1 MVKPKA
7 VKAPAKKR
15 ATRAAKEE
23 RFRAVWRV
31 KDNGGKLVGEFPYP
45 QKKEAEELLAAKIEE
60 KKTTF
65 YIQLEK
71 VKIEA

>member
-1 MVKPKA
+1 
-7 VKAPAKKR
+7 
-15 ATRAAKEE
+15 
-23 RFRAVWRV
+23 VWRV
-31 KDNGGKLVGEFPYP
+31 KDNGGKVVGEFPFP
-45 QKKEAEELLAAKIEE
+45 QKKEAEDLLAAKIEE